1 MTVATA
7 AEIVA
12 LVERGT
18 VRRVTLEP
26 ADRDATLEVVYGVT
40 VPPHLEDVYAH
51 VLKTNDGG
59 ATLLGRRFDEIDSD
73 GASPTD
79 PNQAW
84 SVIRVRYAADAA
96 AGVLPLQV
104 GPYRIG
110 A

>member
-26 ADRDATLEVVYGVT
+26 ADPEAMLEVVYGVT

-51 VLKTNDGG
+51 ILRTNDGG
-59 ATLLGRRFDEIDSD
+59 ATLLGRRFDELDSD

-79 PNQAW
+79 PDQAW
-84 SVIRVRYAADAA
+84 SVIRVRYTAEAA
-96 AGVLPLQV
+96 ATRLPLRVGSYRV
-104 GPYRIG
+104 GP
-110 A
+110 